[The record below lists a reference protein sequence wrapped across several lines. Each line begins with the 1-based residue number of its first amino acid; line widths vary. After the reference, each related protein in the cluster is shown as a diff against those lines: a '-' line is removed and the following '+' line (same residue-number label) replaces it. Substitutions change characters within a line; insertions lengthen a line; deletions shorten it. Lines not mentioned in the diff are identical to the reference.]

1 MDGMPQTQG
10 AVLWRC
16 PWMDGMVISALAEE
30 NAGSSFVA
38 MFLRNSEHFLD
49 SFWAVSPGATFYNCS
64 RVDIND

>member
-1 MDGMPQTQG
+1 MPTIWHF
-10 AVLWRC
+10 AEVTPEPL
-16 PWMDGMVISALAEE
+16 ALAEE